1 MAGDDI
7 FVHQRSIKSDGFRSL
22 AVDEIVEYTLTQ
34 IKVSPA
40 AHHLPVLNKSICF
53 EVGTSGTGACAAVP
67 RGAGAA
73 QPRTCRCQRCLYYY
87 AHGARGVRGARIRAR
102 G

>member
-1 MAGDDI
+1 LNAAGDDI

-22 AVDEIVEYTLTQ
+22 AVDEMVEYTLTE
-34 IKVSPA
+34 IKVSPL

-53 EVGTSGTGACAAVP
+53 EVGTGAD
-67 RGAGAA
+67 AGAA
-73 QPRTCRCQRCLYYY
+73 VLVPVPLPVPVPRCWCRRCWSP
-87 AHGARGVRGARIRAR
+87 ARDRGR